1 MSEINGFDANE
12 GILSK
17 ENVKFIDRSGKQ
29 ITGDLVITNRQIV
42 FMKKDQILHSFA
54 LETIRG
60 ARAESAGQIG
70 AYFSID
76 LDSLEGLTTTRYKGS
91 VVQAN
96 RILGLVESVTASGGT
111 VPPTD
116 LATIPMSYARV
127 SSKSSFDALCQGA
140 LCCMWIFV
148 GLIFRIMLM
157 GATIVPGAELIPGGY
172 ILLVIVVTYWWVGIK
187 GKKAWLCY
195 GVECGSDKA
204 ETVGVGTRRGYTTP
218 PSTKEIVPILV
229 KEREM
234 TAPLKCPLCGSEFSY
249 KKEDVT
255 LNTVLCQ
262 NCLEYF
268 SIE

>member
-1 MSEINGFDANE
+1 MSDIDGFDANE
-12 GILSK
+12 GIISK

-29 ITGDLVITNRQIV
+29 ISGDLVVTNRRIV
-42 FMKKDQILHSFA
+42 FMKKRQILHAFA

-60 ARAESAGQIG
+60 ARAESGGQIG

-76 LDSLEGLTTTRYKGS
+76 LESPEGLTTTRYKGS

-96 RILGLVESVTASGGT
+96 RILGFVESMTASGGT
-111 VPPTD
+111 VPSTD
-116 LATIPMSYARV
+116 LANIPMSSPRV
-127 SSKSSFDALCQGA
+127 STKSSFDVLCQGA

-172 ILLVIVVTYWWVGIK
+172 ILLVIIVTYWWVGIK

-195 GVECGSDKA
+195 GTQCGSDKA

-218 PSTKEIVPILV
+218 PSEIVPNYAR
-229 KEREM
+229 EREM
-234 TAPLKCPLCGSEFSY
+234 TAPLKCPKCAAVFSY
-249 KKEDVT
+249 RRADITQNSVM
-255 LNTVLCQ
+255 CQ

-268 SIE
+268 IVE